1 MPTSPSFSC
10 SALSSREPAGMPDS
24 ASASARR
31 SRCASRAAG
40 RDVGPKS
47 ARRSA
52 RDRIAARSAWAAGR
66 IARVSTAGFPDVGD
80 PAISSSIVAGFPT
93 RPAGKILFRP
103 RPVHA
108 SGPVMAIPEEI
119 PVSRRSCFLLAPWLL
134 LPITA
139 GGAGAQSRPH
149 PALDPAATA
158 AGPRPIPGP
167 AYETGAV
174 GRAVTRATRTP
185 TGGPAPRPPPGPV
198 YETAPFSRA
207 VTRGTR
213 TRPGVPGPRYW
224 VQHPRY
230 AIRAVVDAAHDRL
243 SGEETVVY
251 VNHSPDSLPAL
262 AVCLRQNVFA
272 AGVPRRQAVPITG
285 GISLSRV
292 AVNGSTLRAAPD
304 SNPAMPLAAPLR
316 PPPAGEYAVD
326 GTGMTD

>member
-31 SRCASRAAG
+31 SRCGSRGAG
-40 RDVGPKS
+40 RDVGPK
-47 ARRSA
+47 AGRRA
-52 RDRIAARSAWAAGR
+52 AGGRIAAPTAWAAGR

-167 AYETGAV
+167 
-174 GRAVTRATRTP
+174 
-185 TGGPAPRPPPGPV
+185 V
-198 YETAPFSRA
+198 YETAAFSRA

-213 TRPGVPGPRYW
+213 TRTGVPGPRYW

-230 AIRAVVDAAHDRL
+230 AIRAVLDAAHDRF

-251 VNHSPDSLPAL
+251 VNHSPDSLTRPG
-262 AVCLRQNVFA
+262 
-272 AGVPRRQAVPITG
+272 GVPAAER
-285 GISLSRV
+285 
-292 AVNGSTLRAAPD
+292 LRGRGAAPAGGAD
-304 SNPAMPLAAPLR
+304 HRRHLAQP
-316 PPPAGEYAVD
+316 G
-326 GTGMTD
+326 GG